1 MEPKYECPVC
11 KASNQKGEV
20 IPIPVGLWGF
30 RWTCT
35 NCGRDYGYNISK
47 PNFLVD
53 YKYLTS
59 KEAKERAKELE
70 KAFLETILNKIM
82 TVKKDEIEEDR
93 REYPDE
99 DEYTRLSYTLENFF
113 EAQDYREI
121 FEQVPEI
128 WLWLREKLKDKLE
141 DIATSKETFLNEV
154 GSFDLD
160 EFASEKLGD
169 LQYDLQKILKAKY
182 KKEE

>member
-1 MEPKYECPVC
+1 MELPKYSCPAC
-11 KASNQKGEV
+11 KGEV
-20 IPIPVGLWGF
+20 IPIPEPFLWGF
-30 RWTCT
+30 RWACIK
-35 NCGRDYGYNISK
+35 CGRDYGDNISK

-59 KEAKERAKELE
+59 KEAKEKAKELE
-70 KAFLETILNKIM
+70 KAFLETILDKIM

-99 DEYTRLSYTLENFF
+99 DEYALLSDTLENFF
-113 EAQDYREI
+113 EAQDYKEI

-128 WLWLREKLKDKLE
+128 WLWLRERLKDTLE

-154 GSFDLD
+154 GCFDLD
-160 EFASEKLGD
+160 EFASDKLDD
-169 LQYDLQKILKAKY
+169 LRHDLEKILKAKY